1 MRRFSGYLI
10 AVVLIIASLT
20 FTGWVLDIEFLKR
33 PFEGNEVMNP
43 LTALSMILACISF
56 YLQCKIPYDTRT
68 IILAKIL
75 AFSVLSVAL
84 LKLLALTGINVGVE
98 HLLFKDKLLAESEKI
113 TRSARLAIVNS
124 SIGFFITGTALLLTG
139 MKGKWPGRLINL
151 LGLTGFI
158 IGAFVCIGF
167 IYHINEFYGI
177 LPYMSVSPATGLCFV
192 VFALAMMFENSDAG
206 FMAELSSDYLGGKI
220 ARGLVPIGIGVPVL
234 FGYIGLTLSWWFPFS
249 AALGTALLNTSI
261 IIVFLAVMWFLA
273 RALNKSDSERQ
284 IAEMQLQRQA
294 QLFTVIPDAVIYGGK
309 DLTIINANPA
319 AEQQFNI
326 RREEIGKITIDDV
339 FEIEMVGT
347 TREAVQR
354 DLWGEKGFW
363 RGESVLTNR
372 DGRKLN
378 TMTMLKAV
386 TNEQGEKTGWLGV
399 YTDISFLRLN
409 EELQA
414 ANNYLEQLAFISAH
428 DIKSPILTLQGLV
441 NLVTETETLSPQN
454 QKALSLQK
462 VVIVQMQETNKA
474 LSEILKLRQNLKEK
488 DKSEVEKEVLAVSEI
503 MNVVTRILENEIK
516 ASGAKLE
523 ISIAQNADLQVQ
535 KIYFQSLFY
544 NLISNSVKYRDAARP
559 VIIKLTGL
567 KPDTETIRFIIEDN
581 GLGIDL
587 VHNRKRLFGMFKRF
601 HNHVEGTGVGLHIVK
616 SIVDAFGGTIDIE
629 SEPGKGTRFE
639 ITFRV
644 GMLG

>member
-1 MRRFSGYLI
+1 
-10 AVVLIIASLT
+10 
-20 FTGWVLDIEFLKR
+20 
-33 PFEGNEVMNP
+33 
-43 LTALSMILACISF
+43 
-56 YLQCKIPYDTRT
+56 
-68 IILAKIL
+68 
-75 AFSVLSVAL
+75 
-84 LKLLALTGINVGVE
+84 
-98 HLLFKDKLLAESEKI
+98 
-113 TRSARLAIVNS
+113 
-124 SIGFFITGTALLLTG
+124 
-139 MKGKWPGRLINL
+139 
-151 LGLTGFI
+151 
-158 IGAFVCIGF
+158 
-167 IYHINEFYGI
+167 
-177 LPYMSVSPATGLCFV
+177 
-192 VFALAMMFENSDAG
+192 
-206 FMAELSSDYLGGKI
+206 
-220 ARGLVPIGIGVPVL
+220 
-234 FGYIGLTLSWWFPFS
+234 
-249 AALGTALLNTSI
+249 
-261 IIVFLAVMWFLA
+261 
-273 RALNKSDSERQ
+273 
-284 IAEMQLQRQA
+284 
-294 QLFTVIPDAVIYGGK
+294 
-309 DLTIINANPA
+309 
-319 AEQQFNI
+319 
-326 RREEIGKITIDDV
+326 
-339 FEIEMVGT
+339 MVGT
-347 TREAVQR
+347 TREAVRR

-462 VVIVQMQETNKA
+462 VVLGQMQETNKA

>member
-347 TREAVQR
+347 TREAVRR

-462 VVIVQMQETNKA
+462 VVLGQMQETNKA